1 MRSLPGARC
10 AVAAWKR
17 SKLHAGN
24 DVRGHGVRRAGPYDP
39 RMSTTAPRIPTPAPS
54 ERAGA
59 LLRAWRSARRLSQL
73 ELSLEA
79 NVSARH
85 LSYVET
91 GKSQPSREMVARL
104 ADALGMPLRER
115 NALMIAAGYAPEYR
129 ETPLATPEMAPVRRA
144 LEFMLAQQEPY
155 PALVMT
161 RHWDVVL
168 VNDALARVFSMLAG
182 HAPKHANIVRQ
193 IFDPDDMR
201 AFVDNWEEV
210 AGDVVRHL
218 HEQIAAAPSDD
229 KSRALLD
236 EALAWPGVPERWRT
250 REAGSMPLPLLTTNF
265 RSGGTVLK
273 FFSTFATFGT
283 SRDVTVDELR
293 IECMFAADEATAE
306 RCRALRA

>member
-1 MRSLPGARC
+1 
-10 AVAAWKR
+10 V
-17 SKLHAGN
+17 
-24 DVRGHGVRRAGPYDP
+24 
-39 RMSTTAPRIPTPAPS
+39 STTGPRIPPPS
-54 ERAGA
+54 PSAEAGA
-59 LLRAWRSARRLSQL
+59 VLRAWRSARRLSQL
-73 ELSLEA
+73 DLSLEA

-129 ETPLATPEMAPVRRA
+129 ETSLATPEMAPVRRA

-168 VNDALARVFSMLAG
+168 VNDALTRVFGLLRG
-182 HAPKHANIVRQ
+182 GPPKHANVLRQ

-201 AFVDNWEEV
+201 PFVENWEEV
-210 AGDVVRHL
+210 ARDVVRHL
-218 HEQIAAAPSDD
+218 HEQIAAAPSDG

-236 EALAWPGVPERWRT
+236 EVLAWPGVPPSWQT
-250 REAGSMPLPLLTTNF
+250 REAGSMPLPLPLLTTNF
-265 RSGGTVLK
+265 RARDTVLR

-293 IECMFAADEATAE
+293 IECMFPADEASAAL
-306 RCRALRA
+306 CRSLRG